1 MAYISAASAKSR
13 GKTLTTQVTAPEVVA
28 LALYVLGGASNVV
41 DTEDVA
47 IQAHAIAPGRFAWR
61 KHPDQINLE
70 LVRVALS
77 DARKSENGALVS
89 GKGKAGWS
97 LTPAGQRWC
106 ESRAEILLERDLTK
120 ERAERRAGSIDE
132 QRWQRERARVTT
144 SAAWSEWQA
153 SGTGATVA
161 RDAAHDLFRIDRY
174 VVGRA
179 RELKVNRLR
188 EMFEADAE
196 LRPFIDAMA
205 VIALSQE

>member
-1 MAYISAASAKSR
+1 MTS
-13 GKTLTTQVTAPEVVA
+13 GTTAPEIAA
-28 LALYVLGGASNVV
+28 LALFVLGGATSVI

-61 KHPDQINLE
+61 KYPEQINLE

-77 DARKSENGALVS
+77 DARKRENGTLVS
-89 GKGKAGWS
+89 GKGKSGWS
-97 LTPAGQRWC
+97 LTPAGVRWC
-106 ESRAEILLERDLTK
+106 EQRSGDLLSRDLRK
-120 ERAERRAGSIDE
+120 GRAERRAGSIDE

-144 SAAWSEWQA
+144 SPAWAEWQA
-153 SGTGATVA
+153 GLPIT

-188 EMFEADAE
+188 ELFANDQEMGTFVEAVATTAIGE
-196 LRPFIDAMA
+196 
-205 VIALSQE
+205 E